1 MAIYRLQGKA
11 EKRSGIYYEFDP
23 SEEPLGEGG
32 MGKVYKGRCVNEV
45 TGTAFDVAIKFMFSD
60 LPAHAIERAR
70 REASIQI
77 RHDNL
82 VEMLGFIDIEE
93 KGPLGD
99 IQHHYHVVSELL
111 DGIMLDD
118 LLAGKLTNKRGE
130 PMPFAQKLYNDYQRD
145 PYHFATYIIR
155 NVLSGLMA
163 LHDAGYIHRDIDPTN
178 IMITSNGHIKLID
191 FGIAKQMQSLTT
203 NDKSLT
209 VAGVFMGKPEYAA
222 PELILGDIKS
232 QDKTTDIYAVGILL
246 FQCIIGHPPFE
257 GDRHEVMN
265 KQLHQKMPL
274 GLIKNKQIRKIIETA
289 TDKTRAK
296 RFRSA
301 AEFRVALD
309 QIALSGAGGGGFEW
323 KPLYTYIIGGV
334 AACGIIVGGAVLAIT
349 SLSGEKEQDIEE
361 KPYVFVS
368 DEEKA
373 VEDEN
378 LGAVAETVAPEV
390 APAPAPEPAPVTFGS
405 AIAAL
410 HRAATASEGLAQLES
425 LSKDGNA
432 DATFLVSRLYFK
444 SKLKDDYCP
453 DSITRMQKLLKIG
466 VDNRKAHRLLEI
478 SIEQNPRNY
487 QAQYELACDY
497 WKGAQRTEAVQKRD
511 ADKAIDCFSKAM
523 EQAKRA
529 NDRQYIR
536 MIAGYRA
543 DIVKWLDNVKDISE
557 YRSQLPKWKRQ
568 VEKMK

>member
-1 MAIYRLQGKA
+1 
-11 EKRSGIYYEFDP
+11 
-23 SEEPLGEGG
+23 
-32 MGKVYKGRCVNEV
+32 
-45 TGTAFDVAIKFMFSD
+45 
-60 LPAHAIERAR
+60 
-70 REASIQI
+70 
-77 RHDNL
+77 
-82 VEMLGFIDIEE
+82 MLGFIDIEE

-309 QIALSGAGGGGFEW
+309 QIALNGTGGGFEW
-323 KPLYTYIIGGV
+323 KPLYTYIISGV
-334 AACGIIVGGAVLAIT
+334 AACGVIAVCTMLAV
-349 SLSGEKEQDIEE
+349 SALSGEKENEIVVGPAAPGNNDDNN
-361 KPYVFVS
+361 PGG
-368 DEEKA
+368 
-373 VEDEN
+373 EN
-378 LGAVAETVAPEV
+378 LAVVADTVAPEV
-390 APAPAPEPAPVTFGS
+390 APAPAPEPAPVTYGS

-410 HRAATASEGLAQLES
+410 HRAATASEGFAQLES

-432 DATFLVSRLYFK
+432 DATYLVSRLYFK

-453 DSITRMQKLLKIG
+453 DSITRMQKMLKIG

-487 QAQYELACDY
+487 QALYELACDY

-511 ADKAIDCFSKAM
+511 ADKAIDCFCKAM
-523 EQAKRA
+523 EHARRA

>member
-309 QIALSGAGGGGFEW
+309 QIALNGTGGGFEW
-323 KPLYTYIIGGV
+323 KPLYTYIISGV
-334 AACGIIVGGAVLAIT
+334 AACGVIAVCTMLAV
-349 SLSGEKEQDIEE
+349 SALSGEKENEIVVGPAAPGNNDDNN
-361 KPYVFVS
+361 PGG
-368 DEEKA
+368 
-373 VEDEN
+373 EN
-378 LGAVAETVAPEV
+378 LAVVADTVAPEV
-390 APAPAPEPAPVTFGS
+390 APAPAPEPAPVTYGS

-410 HRAATASEGLAQLES
+410 HRAATASEGFAQLES

-432 DATFLVSRLYFK
+432 DATYLVSRLYFK
-444 SKLKDDYCP
+444 SKLKDDYSP
-453 DSITRMQKLLKIG
+453 DSIVRMQKLLKIG

-487 QAQYELACDY
+487 QALYELACDY

-511 ADKAIDCFSKAM
+511 ADKAIDCFCKAM
-523 EQAKRA
+523 DHAKRA

-536 MIAGYRA
+536 MITGYRA

>member
-309 QIALSGAGGGGFEW
+309 QIALNGTGGGFEW

-349 SLSGEKEQDIEE
+349 SLSGEKEQNIEE
-361 KPYVFVS
+361 KPYVFVP
-368 DEEKA
+368 DEVKA
-373 VEDEN
+373 MEDEN
-378 LGAVAETVAPEV
+378 LTAQADTVAPEV
-390 APAPAPEPAPVTFGS
+390 APAPVPEPAPVTFGS
-405 AIAAL
+405 AVAAL
-410 HRAATASEGLAQLES
+410 HRAETASEGFAQLES

-432 DATFLVSRLYFK
+432 DATYLVSRLYFK

-453 DSITRMQKLLKIG
+453 DSITRMQKMLKIG

-487 QAQYELACDY
+487 QALYELACDY

-511 ADKAIDCFSKAM
+511 ADKAIDCFCKAM
-523 EQAKRA
+523 DHARRA

-536 MIAGYRA
+536 MITGYRA

>member
-309 QIALSGAGGGGFEW
+309 QIALNGTGGGFEW

-334 AACGIIVGGAVLAIT
+334 AACGIIVGGVVLAIT

-361 KPYVFVS
+361 KPYVFVP
-368 DEEKA
+368 DEVKA
-373 VEDEN
+373 MEDEN
-378 LGAVAETVAPEV
+378 LTAQADTVAPEI
-390 APAPAPEPAPVTFGS
+390 APEPVPEPAPITFGS

-432 DATFLVSRLYFK
+432 DATYLVSRLYFK

-453 DSITRMQKLLKIG
+453 DSITRMQKMLKIG

-487 QAQYELACDY
+487 QALYELACDY

-511 ADKAIDCFSKAM
+511 ADKAIDCFCKAM
-523 EQAKRA
+523 DHAKRA

-536 MIAGYRA
+536 MITGYRA

-557 YRSQLPKWKRQ
+557 YRSHLPKWKRQ

>member
-309 QIALSGAGGGGFEW
+309 QIALNGTGGGFEW

-361 KPYVFVS
+361 KPYVFVP
-368 DEEKA
+368 DEVKA
-373 VEDEN
+373 MEDEN
-378 LGAVAETVAPEV
+378 LTAQADTVAPEV
-390 APAPAPEPAPVTFGS
+390 APAPVPEPAPVTFGS

-410 HRAATASEGLAQLES
+410 HRAATASEGFAQLES

-432 DATFLVSRLYFK
+432 NATYLVSRLYFK

-453 DSITRMQKLLKIG
+453 DSITRMQKMLKIG

-487 QAQYELACDY
+487 QALYELACDY

-511 ADKAIDCFSKAM
+511 ADKAIDCFCKAM
-523 EQAKRA
+523 DHAKRA

-536 MIAGYRA
+536 MITGYRA

-557 YRSQLPKWKRQ
+557 YRSHLPKWKRQ

>member
-361 KPYVFVS
+361 KPYVFVP
-368 DEEKA
+368 DEVKA
-373 VEDEN
+373 MEDEN
-378 LGAVAETVAPEV
+378 LTAQADTVAPEI
-390 APAPAPEPAPVTFGS
+390 APEPVPEPAPITFGS

-410 HRAATASEGLAQLES
+410 HRAATASEGFAQLES

-432 DATFLVSRLYFK
+432 NATYLVSRLYFK

-453 DSITRMQKLLKIG
+453 DSITRMQKMLKIG

-487 QAQYELACDY
+487 QALYELACDY
-497 WKGAQRTEAVQKRD
+497 WKGAQRTEAVQKRN

-523 EQAKRA
+523 DHARRA

-536 MIAGYRA
+536 MITGYRA
-543 DIVKWLDNVKDISE
+543 DIVKWLDNVKDLSE

>member
-309 QIALSGAGGGGFEW
+309 QIALNGTGGGFEW

-361 KPYVFVS
+361 KPYVFVP
-368 DEEKA
+368 DEVKA
-373 VEDEN
+373 MEDEN
-378 LGAVAETVAPEV
+378 LTAQADTVAPEI
-390 APAPAPEPAPVTFGS
+390 APAPVPEPAPVTFGS

-432 DATFLVSRLYFK
+432 NATYLVSRLYFK

-453 DSITRMQKLLKIG
+453 DSITRMQKMLKIG

-487 QAQYELACDY
+487 QALYELACDY

-523 EQAKRA
+523 DHAKRA

-536 MIAGYRA
+536 MITGYRA
-543 DIVKWLDNVKDISE
+543 DIVKWLDNVKDLSE
-557 YRSQLPKWKRQ
+557 YRSHLPKWKRQ

>member
-309 QIALSGAGGGGFEW
+309 QIALNGTGGGFEW

-361 KPYVFVS
+361 KPYVFVP
-368 DEEKA
+368 DEVKA
-373 VEDEN
+373 MEDEN
-378 LGAVAETVAPEV
+378 LTAQADTVAPEI
-390 APAPAPEPAPVTFGS
+390 APEPVPEPAPITYGS
-405 AIAAL
+405 AVAAL
-410 HRAATASEGLAQLES
+410 HRAETASEGLSQLEQ

-432 DATFLVSRLYFK
+432 NATYLVSRLYFK

-453 DSITRMQKLLKIG
+453 DSITRMQKMLKIG

-487 QAQYELACDY
+487 QALYELACDY
-497 WKGAQRTEAVQKRD
+497 WKGAQRTEAVQKRN
-511 ADKAIDCFSKAM
+511 ADKAIDCFCKAM
-523 EQAKRA
+523 DHAKRA